1 MYFFSN
7 QTQDSHVAK
16 YHLSTRLSVEKN
28 VNLKGKIRQREICN
42 CIFREI
48 KKKSWSFWRRPQ
60 FFFFCGIAGELLELA
75 TLKISSHDVN
85 IILIRNGIELHSIYV
100 IRIVNQNRE

>member
-1 MYFFSN
+1 MQLHF
-7 QTQDSHVAK
+7 QRDK
-16 YHLSTRLSVEKN
+16 KEK
-28 VNLKGKIRQREICN
+28 LEFLAAATIL
-42 CIFREI
+42 
-48 KKKSWSFWRRPQ
+48 
-60 FFFFCGIAGELLELA
+60 FFCGIAGELLELA

>member
-1 MYFFSN
+1 MQLHF
-7 QTQDSHVAK
+7 QRDK
-16 YHLSTRLSVEKN
+16 KEK
-28 VNLKGKIRQREICN
+28 LEFLAAATIL
-42 CIFREI
+42 
-48 KKKSWSFWRRPQ
+48 
-60 FFFFCGIAGELLELA
+60 FFFCGIAGELLELA

>member
-28 VNLKGKIRQREICN
+28 VNLKGKIRQRDLQLH
-42 CIFREI
+42 FQRD
-48 KKKSWSFWRRPQ
+48 KKEKLEFLAAATIL
-60 FFFFCGIAGELLELA
+60 FFLRD
-75 TLKISSHDVN
+75 S
-85 IILIRNGIELHSIYV
+85 R
-100 IRIVNQNRE
+100 